1 MAWPCEV
8 NADVFNEENH
18 MKVIVKTQDDLNRFI
33 LLIKDRIIK
42 PGKKYVAEF
51 RQMQTKRSLDQNALF
66 HLWCHVIE
74 VETGQ
79 PAEDVK
85 EYVKWKFM
93 NVVPRYIFDLNIT
106 VWRTRDL
113 DQGQFSDVLDKMKS
127 WALDSLGILLLTLED
142 KNFME
147 FYETYKE

>member
-1 MAWPCEV
+1 
-8 NADVFNEENH
+8 
-18 MKVIVKTQDDLNRFI
+18 MKVIVKTQDDLSRFI
-33 LLIKDRIIK
+33 LLIKDRIVK

-79 PAEDVK
+79 PMEDVK
-85 EYVKWKFM
+85 EYVKQRFM
-93 NVVPRYIFDLNIT
+93 SAFIKEIFDLDVMI
-106 VWRTRDL
+106 WRTRDL
-113 DQGQFSDVLDKMKS
+113 SQAEFSRLLDRMKS

>member
-1 MAWPCEV
+1 
-8 NADVFNEENH
+8 
-18 MKVIVKTQDDLNRFI
+18 MKVIVKTQDDLSRFI
-33 LLIKDRIIK
+33 LLIKDRIVK

-79 PAEDVK
+79 PMEDVK
-85 EYVKWKFM
+85 EYVKQRFM
-93 NVVPRYIFDLNIT
+93 SAFIKEIFDLDVMI
-106 VWRTRDL
+106 WRTRDL
-113 DQGQFSDVLDKMKS
+113 SQAEFSRLLDRVKS